1 MAGSALSSHDGLV
14 LTLDRDGTIV
24 AVNEAYGRQAALHGL
39 PSCIGQSYLAI
50 CRSDPADPLLTA
62 ERAAE
67 GIHAVL
73 DRRESFFFLEYSL
86 PDGAGDEAW
95 YKLMCLPR
103 SLEACDG
110 AVVSHHVIAARKAVE
125 QQLRASERRWNQA
138 RQLTGLGARDY
149 DLEKGRA
156 VWTDE
161 VFAVFGLLP
170 AQGPLP
176 LRSFDDNIH
185 PDDRAGYRRTMA
197 DASWDRMT
205 LVYRWL
211 GGDSTMRNVKSSFL
225 RERAGDGAVVRLFAV
240 DQDVTAAAHA
250 EAALR
255 SAKEAAE
262 IAAVARTR
270 FAATV
275 SHEIRTP
282 MTGLLAM
289 TELLLATDL
298 DPRQRGYAE
307 VIGDSAQALLGIVND
322 TIDIARLDEGRIAIR
337 PRDVALQ
344 PLLSSVVSLWRPAA
358 EGKGLTLVLDIAPTL
373 SGFFAVDDVRLRQ
386 ILNNLLSNAV
396 KFSESGCVRLTAGHK
411 VLGASDVLMIAVQDN
426 GPGVPESMKHAIFE
440 PFEQGE
446 TRQRAAGSGLGL
458 AIAKRLAELM
468 GGSLRLEHDAISADG
483 SGGACFTFEIQVRR
497 VAAPAATPAPGSD
510 AGSARPH
517 ALAVLV
523 ADDNATNRLVF
534 RTVLE
539 AGGHKVVTAVNGQDA
554 LDAAGREPFD
564 IILLDVFMPVMTGPD
579 AAARIRAGDG
589 PNRDTPIIAMTAGTT
604 EAVRAEDA
612 GIDAVLMKPVTP
624 AALLACV
631 GAQARPRQQA
641 A

>member
-1 MAGSALSSHDGLV
+1 
-14 LTLDRDGTIV
+14 
-24 AVNEAYGRQAALHGL
+24 
-39 PSCIGQSYLAI
+39 
-50 CRSDPADPLLTA
+50 
-62 ERAAE
+62 
-67 GIHAVL
+67 
-73 DRRESFFFLEYSL
+73 
-86 PDGAGDEAW
+86 
-95 YKLMCLPR
+95 
-103 SLEACDG
+103 
-110 AVVSHHVIAARKAVE
+110 
-125 QQLRASERRWNQA
+125 
-138 RQLTGLGARDY
+138 
-149 DLEKGRA
+149 
-156 VWTDE
+156 
-161 VFAVFGLLP
+161 
-170 AQGPLP
+170 
-176 LRSFDDNIH
+176 
-185 PDDRAGYRRTMA
+185 
-197 DASWDRMT
+197 
-205 LVYRWL
+205 
-211 GGDSTMRNVKSSFL
+211 
-225 RERAGDGAVVRLFAV
+225 
-240 DQDVTAAAHA
+240 
-250 EAALR
+250 
-255 SAKEAAE
+255 
-262 IAAVARTR
+262 
-270 FAATV
+270 
-275 SHEIRTP
+275 
-282 MTGLLAM
+282 
-289 TELLLATDL
+289 
-298 DPRQRGYAE
+298 
-307 VIGDSAQALLGIVND
+307 
-322 TIDIARLDEGRIAIR
+322 
-337 PRDVALQ
+337 
-344 PLLSSVVSLWRPAA
+344 
-358 EGKGLTLVLDIAPTL
+358 LTLVLDIAPTL

-510 AGSARPH
+510 ALEASVV